1 MSINSQILL
10 DTMRIAQE
18 KQRICDAI
26 NSKSDVPLE
35 LNPMSGYAP
44 AIEALN
50 VVRDV
55 ESMLLEVNTSLKAIS
70 SSRKTMLGDVS

>member
-26 NSKSDVPLE
+26 NSKSDIPLE

-44 AIEALN
+44 AIEALT

-55 ESMLLEVNTSLKAIS
+55 EPMILEVNTLLKVIS
-70 SSRKTMLGDVS
+70 ASMKSIIGDV

>member
-26 NSKSDVPLE
+26 NSKSDIPLE

-44 AIEALN
+44 TIEALN

-55 ESMLLEVNTSLKAIS
+55 EPMLVVVNTSLKAIS
-70 SSRKTMLGDVS
+70 ASMKSIIGDV

>member
-26 NSKSDVPLE
+26 NSKSDATLE

-44 AIEALN
+44 TIEALN

-55 ESMLLEVNTSLKAIS
+55 EPMLVVVNTSLKAIS
-70 SSRKTMLGDVS
+70 ASMKSIIGDV